1 MEMEIDGNFPLE
13 VQEHVS
19 MLVDD
24 TPDEVVYVTTTE
36 QKQKLIDESEF
47 LIVKLG
53 AVWCGPCERVMP
65 AFKQLAVDYKDKSIV
80 FASEDVDDELD
91 LYPEPIKTIPVFHLY
106 VKGEY
111 VDKFLGTNTEELELK
126 IKFFFEK

>member
-1 MEMEIDGNFPLE
+1 MEMEIDGQFPLE

-24 TPDEVVYVTTTE
+24 TPDEVVHVTTTE
-36 QKQKLIDESEF
+36 EKQKLINESEF
-47 LIVKLG
+47 LIVKIG
-53 AVWCGPCERVMP
+53 AVWCGPCEKVMP
-65 AFKQLAVDYKDKSIV
+65 GFKQLALEYKDTVV

-91 LYPEPIKTIPVFHLY
+91 LYPEPIKTIPVFHFY

-111 VDKFLGTNTEELELK
+111 VDKFLGTNLEELESK
-126 IKFFFEK
+126 IKKII